1 MNAKTDIM
9 LTLARKGIARAGGL
23 DLKRRVGVALSGGAD
38 SVALLSLLVKLGYDC
53 VALHCNFHLRGDESN
68 RDEAHVRALTKELGI
83 QLEVAQMDVDSR
95 REMTS
100 ESIEMACRELRYR
113 WFEEK
118 AEKLEL
124 QAIAVAHHRDD
135 QIETFFLNL
144 LRGSGIKGLAA
155 MKPRNGLI
163 VRPLLE
169 TTRGQIV
176 EYLEREGLTYVTDST
191 NACND
196 FKRNR
201 LRNELI
207 PQLNELFAGASDS
220 IARTINNLRS
230 QSDLLDDHAEE
241 LNRKYV
247 TQNGQVEIK
256 RLIDE
261 ERHPSAALYEL
272 LTPLGL
278 NATIAEDIM
287 ASADKTGLRFDGKRG
302 SYMLERGVL
311 TPLTEADATV
321 DSADSP
327 GELPGIGME
336 IIPRSSLE
344 TLKCDSDS
352 MLLDAAVTEQAHH
365 WQLRRWSEGDRIKP
379 YGMKGSKLVSD
390 LFNDAKTTK
399 AERDKTDIL
408 TCDGEIVWV
417 IGLRASRLYPI
428 TDRTDRVLRLRRI
441 KDR

>member
-9 LTLARKGIARAGGL
+9 LTLARKGIARSGGL
-23 DLKRRVGVALSGGAD
+23 DPKRRVGVALSGGAD

-169 TTRGQIV
+169 ITRGQIV

-207 PQLNELFAGASDS
+207 PRLNELFAGASDS

-336 IIPRSSLE
+336 IIPQSSLE

-428 TDRTDRVLRLRRI
+428 TDRTDRVLRLRRL

>member
-23 DLKRRVGVALSGGAD
+23 DPKRRVGVALSGGAD

-68 RDEAHVRALTKELGI
+68 RDEAHVRALTKERGI

-207 PQLNELFAGASDS
+207 PRLNELFAGASDS

-278 NATIAEDIM
+278 NATMAEDIM